1 MEFSKFQSS
10 CYGYNIFDML
20 VCQDDGS
27 PGYIFEN
34 DIVVYDDIHD
44 DSVPDAVGDVSRLWK
59 KNGTEVI
66 VPFTYPEGVTAHQ
79 LKEINRAIDE
89 FHKKTCIR

>member
-1 MEFSKFQSS
+1 
-10 CYGYNIFDML
+10 ML
-20 VCQDDGS
+20 VNLDDDS

-44 DSVPDAVGDVSRLWK
+44 DSVPDAVGDVSRLWQ

-66 VPFTYPEGVTAHQ
+66 VPFTYPERVTAQQ
-79 LKEINRAIDE
+79 LKEINRAMDE